1 MDWYPFNLGEG
12 QALSF
17 EVDIGDPA
25 VEVPEVRIAVYDG
38 DGAPIV
44 DDGAAEALAE
54 VSLDATTPDATF
66 DAMFDA
72 MLDSGGA
79 FPIAA
84 MVAEDQIWIGSD
96 QVVAA
101 SDVVAADDG
110 GSGEESPAPWLF
122 GDTLVIA
129 ESAAEAEAVEHAL
142 APEPTDSLT
151 MSDVFGA
158 AGDDVPLVLGTPAGN
173 TPAAAA
179 GAVDHSHGVVVVL
192 GHEGSEELY
201 YIDYII

>member
-12 QALSF
+12 QALSL
-17 EVDIGDPA
+17 EIDIGDPD
-25 VEVPEVRIAVYDG
+25 VEVPVVRIAVYDG
-38 DGAPIV
+38 DGEPIV
-44 DDGAAEALAE
+44 DDGAVTAEALAE
-54 VSLDATTPDATF
+54 APLDAIAADATF
-66 DAMFDA
+66 DAMFD
-72 MLDSGGA
+72 SGGA
-79 FPIAA
+79 SPIAA

-101 SDVVAADDG
+101 SDIVSAEDG
-110 GSGEESPAPWLF
+110 GEESPAPWLF

-158 AGDDVPLVLGTPAGN
+158 AEDDVPRVLGTPAGN
-173 TPAAAA
+173 TPATTA
-179 GAVDHSHGVVVVL
+179 GTVDHSHGVVVVL